1 MRRMSVGEDYTERVS
16 QIEVSPGGV
25 GFIRTPAVS
34 VPGVP
39 ETAKRQTWVVDGTA
53 AAKSGARGDATVTR
67 GIRGVRFRKT
77 R

>member
-1 MRRMSVGEDYTERVS
+1 MS

-39 ETAKRQTWVVDGTA
+39 STAKRQKWVNGSTPAQIAPNDDAPATHSLRG
-53 AAKSGARGDATVTR
+53 SARPKG
-67 GIRGVRFRKT
+67 
-77 R
+77 